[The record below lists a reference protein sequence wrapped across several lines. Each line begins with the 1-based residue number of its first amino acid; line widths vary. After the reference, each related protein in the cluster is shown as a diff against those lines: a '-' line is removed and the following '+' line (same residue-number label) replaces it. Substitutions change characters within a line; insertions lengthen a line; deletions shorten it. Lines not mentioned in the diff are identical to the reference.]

1 MATTKTKPRSPMQA
15 PPAENGDMAIY
26 VLHRSSPST
35 APEEKVAYLSR
46 SYVEFLN
53 AERTVAVVGNY
64 SSYDVVLKTDLAL
77 ADVLDADS
85 DEMTRQDQP
94 DSNYYARLRANGVWF
109 PALTDISS
117 KTRAREAAAAMLAEI
132 QDVEHPLNVAL
143 DGTFAPA
150 LTIAL
155 KKVDAEPDYRRD
167 DKRVYALADIAQKA
181 KVNQRLLALAIKE
194 DRLVWATPP
203 VAPKQVMVVVEEDA
217 TGVLTERLV
226 DEIVLAD
233 GQVEGL
239 GRIVHQGSVTEHLL
253 KRRERLQRNS
263 VAEIIRM
270 RAEVE
275 ERLQGI
281 SDRAVNLL
289 ADLNK
294 GQVIGRGFHD
304 TLRLGDD
311 VERAQQAATAY
322 AAAVQSAD
330 LPQAFLESLIKGEF
344 IEDSTYGWE
353 RKHSRKALEA
363 LSALNGMPLRDADGY
378 Y

>member
-233 GQVEGL
+233 RQVEGL
-239 GRIVHQGSVTEHLL
+239 GRIVHQGSITEHLL
-253 KRRERLQRNS
+253 KARERHQRNA
-263 VAEIIRM
+263 VTEIIRL